1 MTICYFDA
9 FSGIAGDM
17 TVGALL
23 DAGANAE
30 ALIAALDSLNTGAS
44 FEVEKTRRRG
54 ITASKFHVRVAAA
67 RHSHRHLHS
76 ILEMIDAASLTPR
89 ARDHAR
95 RIFTKLGEA
104 EAAVHGVPVEKV
116 HFHEVGA
123 ADSIADIVGASVA
136 LDLLGVDAIESS
148 AVNTGSGTVK
158 TEHGILP
165 VPAPATALLLK
176 GCPVYARGPE
186 MELTTPTGAAIL
198 AALAQRFGPM
208 PALRIASIGY
218 GAGDRDF
225 AEHAN
230 VLRCVIGQA
239 SGASES
245 TLISV
250 LEANLDDASPQ
261 VLGYAMDRLIA
272 AGALDVSLSPVTMK
286 KNRPGTLLR
295 VLASPGDQEKLAEL
309 IFAETPTL
317 GLRIYSAERRVQARS
332 FTEVQTEWGPVRI
345 KVAANGEFAPE
356 YEDCRVLAEKSGV
369 PLRKVL
375 AEAGFLY
382 RKSIE

>member
-1 MTICYFDA
+1 
-9 FSGIAGDM
+9 
-17 TVGALL
+17 
-23 DAGANAE
+23 
-30 ALIAALDSLNTGAS
+30 
-44 FEVEKTRRRG
+44 
-54 ITASKFHVRVAAA
+54 
-67 RHSHRHLHS
+67 
-76 ILEMIDAASLTPR
+76 
-89 ARDHAR
+89 
-95 RIFTKLGEA
+95 
-104 EAAVHGVPVEKV
+104 
-116 HFHEVGA
+116 
-123 ADSIADIVGASVA
+123 
-136 LDLLGVDAIESS
+136 
-148 AVNTGSGTVK
+148 
-158 TEHGILP
+158 
-165 VPAPATALLLK
+165 
-176 GCPVYARGPE
+176 
-186 MELTTPTGAAIL
+186 
-198 AALAQRFGPM
+198 M

-317 GLRIYSAERRVQARS
+317 GLRIYPAERRVQARS
-332 FTEVQTEWGPVRI
+332 FAEVQTEWGPVRI

-382 RKSIE
+382 RKTIE